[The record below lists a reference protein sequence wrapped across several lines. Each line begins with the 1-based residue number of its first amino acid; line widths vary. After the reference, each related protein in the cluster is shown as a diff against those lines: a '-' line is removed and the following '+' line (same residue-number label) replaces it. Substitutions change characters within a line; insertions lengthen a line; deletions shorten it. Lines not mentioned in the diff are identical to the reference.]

1 MKRGTTLA
9 VGAIVLGLTGAAYLA
24 RGEIGIAQMRRV
36 AANSIFSDTIAAL
49 PDGLHVAFC
58 GTGSP
63 FPSPTRSGP
72 CTAIIAG
79 PRLFIV
85 DAGRGSADIIA
96 RMGLQSGRIEAVLMT
111 HFHSDHIDGLGQL
124 GELHWLAGNAQAPL
138 VVIGPLGVE
147 RVVNGFNEAHAQNG
161 SYRIAHHGPA
171 IAAPSG
177 FGLAARPFAL
187 ANGDNSLVVYEQ
199 EGLRITAFTVNH
211 EPVLPAVGYRFD
223 YGGRSIVVSGDTAKS
238 SNLVRVSSGAD
249 LLVHEARSARLVGVL
264 EEAAQASGRDVPAH
278 LFHDS
283 GSFHTAPSD
292 AADEASQAHVHA
304 LVFTHFIPPV
314 PLGVLEG
321 PFLGDAR
328 HHFSGPLLLAED
340 GDLLSLPAGG
350 GALGKR
356 NLLH

>member
-1 MKRGTTLA
+1 MKRGTTLV
-9 VGAIVLGLTGAAYLA
+9 VGAIVLGLAGAAYLA

-36 AANSIFSDTIAAL
+36 AATSIFSDTIATL

-171 IAAPSG
+171 VAAPLG

-199 EGLRITAFTVNH
+199 EGLRITAFNVNH

-223 YGGRSIVVSGDTAKS
+223 YGGRSIIVSGDTARS

-264 EEAAQASGRDVPAH
+264 EEAAQASGHDVPAH
-278 LFHDS
+278 LFHDT
-283 GSFHTAPSD
+283 GSFHTAPVGRRGRGLPGACPCLGLYPLHSAG
-292 AADEASQAHVHA
+292 AARCPRRP
-304 LVFTHFIPPV
+304 IP
-314 PLGVLEG
+314 
-321 PFLGDAR
+321 R
-328 HHFSGPLLLAED
+328 
-340 GDLLSLPAGG
+340 
-350 GALGKR
+350 
-356 NLLH
+356 